1 MSYLKVIQKITPI
14 EISVSE
20 NSDQKTYPKK
30 FRGGGFSPLSPPWI
44 RLCCSMIMVKNNKRA
59 MFDCCC
65 TLLSIHCIV
74 ISMQWNCVSINY
86 YV

>member
-30 FRGGGFSPLSPPWI
+30 FRGGASAPLARPGSAYAAAW
-44 RLCCSMIMVKNNKRA
+44 S
-59 MFDCCC
+59 
-65 TLLSIHCIV
+65 
-74 ISMQWNCVSINY
+74 W
-86 YV
+86 